1 MNIQKAND
9 DGEPT
14 GTAGVPMLD
23 ILKLDVHNACVVVT
37 RYFGGIKLGGGGL
50 IRAYSGAV
58 RDVIYD
64 VGRRTTRSSTMYS
77 NTEL

>member
-23 ILKLDVHNACVVVT
+23 ILKSSMFIMRVVVT

-50 IRAYSGAV
+50 IRAYSGCC
-58 RDVIYD
+58 
-64 VGRRTTRSSTMYS
+64 
-77 NTEL
+77 

>member
-23 ILKLDVHNACVVVT
+23 ILKKLDVHNACVVVT
-37 RYFGGIKLGGGGL
+37 RYLVVL
-50 IRAYSGAV
+50 
-58 RDVIYD
+58 
-64 VGRRTTRSSTMYS
+64 
-77 NTEL
+77 N